1 MMKTIIAVT
10 LALAA
15 LMLGLDKVRN
25 EHAMTRE
32 YRRQAD
38 ALERIADSAQVTMQL
53 RDKKDRV
60 IVRYGT
66 RVALTPAVINGRKA
80 SDFPDHDATC
90 ARYSAPTAD
99 GMQMCWEQR

>member
-1 MMKTIIAVT
+1 MMKTMIAVT

-38 ALERIADSAQVTMQL
+38 ALERIADAARVGSFGATARRWRRWRCGTTAAELKNLTASRRRLSGLGPRQT
-53 RDKKDRV
+53 KKDCTSGSSYRV
-60 IVRYGT
+60 R
-66 RVALTPAVINGRKA
+66 A
-80 SDFPDHDATC
+80 
-90 ARYSAPTAD
+90 
-99 GMQMCWEQR
+99 

>member
-1 MMKTIIAVT
+1 MMKTMIAVT

-38 ALERIADSAQVTMQL
+38 ALERIADSAQITAQL

-60 IVRYGT
+60 TVAYGAP
-66 RVALTPAVINGRKA
+66 VHGCDFIANNMRKR
-80 SDFPDHDATC
+80 F
-90 ARYSAPTAD
+90 
-99 GMQMCWEQR
+99 EQIEVCR

>member
-1 MMKTIIAVT
+1 MMKTMIAVT

-60 IVRYGT
+60 IVRYGRGADVIDVPPEVCGR
-66 RVALTPAVINGRKA
+66 RVIHGLVMPGEACR
-80 SDFPDHDATC
+80 
-90 ARYSAPTAD
+90 
-99 GMQMCWEQR
+99 